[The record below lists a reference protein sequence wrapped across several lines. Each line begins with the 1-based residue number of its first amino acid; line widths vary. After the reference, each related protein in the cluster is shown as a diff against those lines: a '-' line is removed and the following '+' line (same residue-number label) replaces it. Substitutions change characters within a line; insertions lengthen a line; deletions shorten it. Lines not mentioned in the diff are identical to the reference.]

1 MKNRLIITLLLL
13 VTALLATTCTY
24 RQKARRLALDR
35 MGLVARLEQ
44 QRLRSDSLTAQ
55 CEVLRLDRDE
65 FRRLYQAESEQ
76 LKKMRI
82 RLKRVEAVGQSVTQ
96 TLLQAPALRYDTIRL
111 IVRDTTPLIDTLRR
125 FRWCD
130 PWNRVE
136 GVITQDTVHC
146 RVQAVD
152 TLRQIVHRIP
162 HRFLFI
168 RWGTKA
174 LRQEIRS
181 SNPSTRIVYTEY
193 VMITR

>member
-13 VTALLATTCTY
+13 VAALLASTYAY

-35 MGLVARLEQ
+35 TGLVARLEQ

-65 FRRLYQAESEQ
+65 FRRLYHTESQ
-76 LKKMRI
+76 RLKTMRI
-82 RLKRVEAVGQSVTQ
+82 RLKRVEAVGQSATQ
-96 TLLQAPALRYDTIRL
+96 TLLQASALRRDTIRL
-111 IVRDTTPLIDTLRR
+111 IVRDTTPLIDTLRQ
-125 FRWCD
+125 FRWSD
-130 PWNRVE
+130 PWNRIE

-146 RVQAVD
+146 RVQTVD